1 MNDVLVGIDI
11 GTTHCKIGL
20 FDVKGCLIDVVRYV
34 NRVYN
39 NGDGYYYD
47 PEEIWQSVEQ
57 GLIKVLSSAGR
68 DKLVA
73 IGITSMAETGLL
85 VSTEDGRSYTPFI
98 PWFDM
103 RATEKV
109 RFIQEKIRQ
118 LDVFSK
124 TGLRVSYK
132 HGLPKLIWLKDK
144 KGELPLNVK
153 WLSAADYIAF
163 KLTGVMATDY
173 TLAAR
178 TFAYDLENNK
188 WNDEL
193 ISTMGIRVNIFPK
206 VVESGT
212 SIGFLKGEMLSKLR
226 LAGDIP
232 VCICGHDHLCAA
244 FGAGVVT
251 LGTVLDSMG
260 TAETLVGVTPSRRLR
275 ETEWN
280 TGFSFGKHV
289 VEGYYFWMG
298 GLPASGGSVEWIR
311 SMMSDPPL
319 NYDDLSELLAHAPQ
333 GPTGILYFPYLAGGS
348 SPVSSIPLEGAFVGL
363 KRSHKR
369 HDVAKA
375 ILEGAAYE
383 VEYMRQVAEENLNVE
398 MNNIIAVGGGVQN
411 KYWLNIKAN
420 VFSRPIKVIAM
431 PEVALMGAAFLA
443 ALKTG
448 YFSSVE
454 EVYQGINTETHIV
467 YPDDDLSALYRR
479 QYKRYAQFQKYLK
492 QYYTSI

>member
-1 MNDVLVGIDI
+1 
-11 GTTHCKIGL
+11 
-20 FDVKGCLIDVVRYV
+20 
-34 NRVYN
+34 
-39 NGDGYYYD
+39 
-47 PEEIWQSVEQ
+47 
-57 GLIKVLSSAGR
+57 
-68 DKLVA
+68 
-73 IGITSMAETGLL
+73 
-85 VSTEDGRSYTPFI
+85 
-98 PWFDM
+98 
-103 RATEKV
+103 
-109 RFIQEKIRQ
+109 
-118 LDVFSK
+118 
-124 TGLRVSYK
+124 
-132 HGLPKLIWLKDK
+132 
-144 KGELPLNVK
+144 
-153 WLSAADYIAF
+153 
-163 KLTGVMATDY
+163 
-173 TLAAR
+173 
-178 TFAYDLENNK
+178 
-188 WNDEL
+188 
-193 ISTMGIRVNIFPK
+193 
-206 VVESGT
+206 
-212 SIGFLKGEMLSKLR
+212 
-226 LAGDIP
+226 
-232 VCICGHDHLCAA
+232 
-244 FGAGVVT
+244 
-251 LGTVLDSMG
+251 MG